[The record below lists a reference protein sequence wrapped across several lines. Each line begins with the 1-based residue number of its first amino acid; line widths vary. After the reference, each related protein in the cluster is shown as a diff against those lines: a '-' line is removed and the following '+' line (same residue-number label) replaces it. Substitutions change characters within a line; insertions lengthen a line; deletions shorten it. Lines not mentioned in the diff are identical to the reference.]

1 MKKQFQIIGVLT
13 LIWFSF
19 FCTERTI
26 FVIKNNDDIM
36 IKINEEKEKY
46 NTKSTDSIII
56 KDTIIPGLS
65 GNIVNEE
72 KSYEKMKRL
81 GAYTPSLYIYNDVS
95 PTITINDN
103 YDKYIVSGNTKKRN
117 IYLIFA
123 GNINQIREVY
133 RILNNDEIKG
143 TFLLEDKKYTEISK
157 YINNRY
163 DLIVT
168 EKNNYKNIEKKVF
181 CYNENK
187 EKSFLN
193 YCVSNK
199 YFSVQPQI
207 TIKDEL
213 YKDIKNNATSGLI
226 ILVKINDKTKYE
238 IPTVINYLKS
248 KGYEISNLNDLVK
261 E

>member
-1 MKKQFQIIGVLT
+1 MSLEEILAEIASGKVMDET
-13 LIWFSF
+13 
-19 FCTERTI
+19 
-26 FVIKNNDDIM
+26 
-36 IKINEEKEKY
+36 IKITFQEGKN
-46 NTKSTDSIII
+46 
-56 KDTIIPGLS
+56 
-65 GNIVNEE
+65 
-72 KSYEKMKRL
+72 MR
-81 GAYTPSLYIYNDVS
+81 
-95 PTITINDN
+95 
-103 YDKYIVSGNTKKRN
+103 YIVSEIVKNTTNSKE
-117 IYLIFA
+117 
-123 GNINQIREVY
+123 EVY
-133 RILNNDEIKG
+133 D
-143 TFLLEDKKYTEISK
+143 LLEDKKYTEISK

-226 ILVKINDKTKYE
+226 TLVKINDKTKYE

>member
-1 MKKQFQIIGVLT
+1 MTVKSLDGKSAQDYADDYYD
-13 LIWFSF
+13 
-19 FCTERTI
+19 
-26 FVIKNNDDIM
+26 NN
-36 IKINEEKEKY
+36 E
-46 NTKSTDSIII
+46 
-56 KDTIIPGLS
+56 
-65 GNIVNEE
+65 
-72 KSYEKMKRL
+72 
-81 GAYTPSLYIYNDVS
+81 
-95 PTITINDN
+95 
-103 YDKYIVSGNTKKRN
+103 
-117 IYLIFA
+117 
-123 GNINQIREVY
+123 
-133 RILNNDEIKG
+133 
-143 TFLLEDKKYTEISK
+143 
-157 YINNRY
+157 Y

-248 KGYEISNLNDLVK
+248 KGYEISNLMT
-261 E
+261 